1 MAAVTTFPAMRYGL
15 PLEQIEPGA
24 ISWMFIL
31 LVVVGLPV
39 AAAAQQ
45 RALSRD
51 PARAASIDR
60 GTIYVSAAITQAVL
74 LLAAWLAMRDA
85 GADLVPMQP
94 IGSLAV
100 IIALTMLAIGLLPVF
115 LPGWTDAR
123 ARERS
128 AMITPR
134 NSREAVGFAGV
145 ALSAGIAEEVAYRCV
160 LYALLFDIASGAGAG
175 VTAAFCSAAAIGAI
189 AFGAAHAFQG
199 WRSAVAAGA
208 IGFLM
213 QLTLV
218 FTGNVLLLIAV
229 HVIHDLIAG
238 FVIARRA
245 RRGIPGGAPVAV

>member
-1 MAAVTTFPAMRYGL
+1 MRYGL

-74 LLAAWLAMRDA
+74 LLAAWLAMRDT
-85 GADLVPMQP
+85 GADLVPLLP
-94 IGSLAV
+94 VGSLA
-100 IIALTMLAIGLLPVF
+100 ILAALAMLGLGLLPVLF
-115 LPGWTDAR
+115 SGWTDAR
-123 ARERS
+123 ARERA
-128 AMITPR
+128 AMIAPR
-134 NSREAVGFAGV
+134 TTREAIGFTGV
-145 ALSAGIAEEVAYRCV
+145 ALSAGIAEEIAYRCV
-160 LYALLFDIASGAGAG
+160 LYALLFHVAVSAGAG
-175 VTAAFCSAAAIGAI
+175 VTAAFWGAAAIGAL

-213 QLTLV
+213 QLTLA
-218 FTGNVLLLIAV
+218 FTGNVLLPIAV

-238 FVIARRA
+238 FVIARRV
-245 RRGIPGGAPVAV
+245 RRGVPGGAPVAV

>member
-15 PLEQIEPGA
+15 PLERMDPGA
-24 ISWMFIL
+24 ISWMFVL
-31 LVVVGLPV
+31 FVVVGLPL

-45 RALSRD
+45 RALARD
-51 PARAASIDR
+51 PVRAAGIDR

-74 LLAAWLAMRDA
+74 LLAAWLAMRDT
-85 GADLVPMQP
+85 GADLVPLLP
-94 IGSLAV
+94 IGSLA
-100 IIALTMLAIGLLPVF
+100 ILAALAMLGIGLLPVLF
-115 LPGWTDAR
+115 PGWTDAP

-128 AMITPR
+128 AMIAPR
-134 NSREAVGFAGV
+134 TTREAIGFAGV
-145 ALSAGIAEEVAYRCV
+145 ALSAGIAEEIAYRCV
-160 LYALLFDIASGAGAG
+160 LYALLFHAMISAGAG
-175 VTAAFCSAAAIGAI
+175 TVAAFWGAAAIGAI

-208 IGFLM
+208 IGLLM

-218 FTGNVLLLIAV
+218 FTGNVLLPIAV

-245 RRGIPGGAPVAV
+245 RRGVPGGAPVAV